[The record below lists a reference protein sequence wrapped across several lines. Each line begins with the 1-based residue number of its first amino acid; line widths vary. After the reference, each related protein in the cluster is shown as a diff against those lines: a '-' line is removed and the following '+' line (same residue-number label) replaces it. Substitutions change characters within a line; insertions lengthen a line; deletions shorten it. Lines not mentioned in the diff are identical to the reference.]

1 MQAVALSPPDGHA
14 VQLAAQDV
22 RNGRLPTRLPSAT
35 VCPQQHEL
43 EHAQFD
49 PSVDLNESYGA
60 ANGTNVALGSSP
72 SSERTHLGPTSPP
85 SAATNNLKGQSPS
98 LQASS
103 SSGGASGAP
112 VGSAAAPHVQ
122 ERAVSTSVT
131 ESTSSSLNTQ
141 PARKTPARSQPP
153 SIVTSDPSL
162 GPSSRRANGGL
173 RPSSVPS
180 TNDHGYSSDLE
191 PTAALIQQLYAR
203 LDAQGVAGDGWA
215 EGKERSRDG
224 LINRVGPEDV
234 LREQASRMTLSDDQV
249 KQEQTMTG
257 LDRYGFFPSTHP
269 GATSSQHHRIARLDA
284 ITYQTLAGSRQ
295 KRPRGPANVKESRR
309 LDVTPEA
316 TAVETRRIDKWA
328 EMLQVV
334 RRDQGGNI
342 AEWAVHDD
350 WWNGRDNQG
359 VSSGKYRKL
368 QRRIFKGVPDR
379 WRRAV
384 WTVEMERMARE
395 NKDKSRRTPSLTQL
409 EKEYWALVEQ
419 PSAQDIQIDLDV
431 PRTISGHVLFHTRYG
446 QGQRALFH
454 VLHAA
459 GLRCLDIGGYCQGMG
474 PIAATLLCYFEPE
487 RAYAGL
493 IRLFD
498 QYRLRDIFAPGFPG
512 LVENFHVQERLVE
525 YLMPDVH
532 RAFDKHGISS
542 SSYATKWYITLFAN
556 TVPFETQLRFWDAL
570 LLEGLDFLVV
580 AAVAIIWGFRYQFT
594 SADASFEDILSMLSS
609 YFEVESNDAL
619 MRWIRKTLRMKGI
632 RQRLAQWRAEWRS
645 SQVT

>member
-35 VCPQQHEL
+35 LWQHS
-43 EHAQFD
+43 QD
-49 PSVDLNESYGA
+49 DSINQVGSSVNVNDRHGA
-60 ANGTNVALGSSP
+60 ASAREAPGTLLATDKGVQGVGGPSTAIPNPLKDESVSSTRSTEPSNGAAIESDVPPHALSSEPKSSP
-72 SSERTHLGPTSPP
+72 
-85 SAATNNLKGQSPS
+85 
-98 LQASS
+98 
-103 SSGGASGAP
+103 AP
-112 VGSAAAPHVQ
+112 VS
-122 ERAVSTSVT
+122 
-131 ESTSSSLNTQ
+131 
-141 PARKTPARSQPP
+141 ARSVSNPHPP
-153 SIVTSDPSL
+153 SIVTSGNLFFKP
-162 GPSSRRANGGL
+162 
-173 RPSSVPS
+173 RPSAAQGVRGSSS
-180 TNDHGYSSDLE
+180 TPFINDHGYSSDLE

-203 LDAQGVAGDGWA
+203 LDAQGVVGDGWA

-224 LINRVGPEDV
+224 LINRIQTADDVEGQRTLKAED
-234 LREQASRMTLSDDQV
+234 QYKQQQTL
-249 KQEQTMTG
+249 TG
-257 LDRYGFFPSTHP
+257 LDRYGFFPSSHP
-269 GATSSQHHRIARLDA
+269 GAISSQHHRVSSLNASA
-284 ITYQTLAGSRQ
+284 YETLAGSRF
-295 KRPRGPANVKESRR
+295 KRLRGPQDRKQAQNRET
-309 LDVTPEA
+309 TPVIE
-316 TAVETRRIDKWA
+316 TAETRRIDKWS
-328 EMLQVV
+328 EMLHVV
-334 RRDQGGNI
+334 RRDDGGNI
-342 AEWAVHDD
+342 AEWAIQED
-350 WWNGRDNQG
+350 WWNGRDRRG

-368 QRRIFKGVPDR
+368 QRRIYKGVPDR

-384 WTVEMERMARE
+384 WMIEMERMARE
-395 NKDKSRRTPSLTQL
+395 NGSSATRVPSLPQL

-487 RAYAGL
+487 RAYASL

-498 QYRLRDIFAPGFPG
+498 QYRLGDIFAPGFPG

-525 YLMPDVH
+525 YLMPEE
-532 RAFDKHGISS
+532 KHGISS

-570 LLEGLDFLVV
+570 LLEGIDFLVV
-580 AAVAIIWGFRYQFT
+580 AAVAVIWNFRHQFV
-594 SADASFEDILSMLSS
+594 DAEFEDILSALSS
-609 YFEVESNDAL
+609 YFEVESNDSL

-632 RQRLAQWRAEWRS
+632 RAKMAQWREEWRAS
-645 SQVT
+645 IQVT